1 MRPAWSWRPEP
12 AGLRAVYG
20 FARNGTLMDSSS
32 TVGGFVTTTIVAGLL
47 GGAAMEGMIGLF
59 SRSSWGKGSMIVA
72 LGSLVTK
79 TRENAWLVGAALHAI
94 FAIAFAA
101 IYLQAMMRLGFT
113 HLPTSLMFGL
123 GAGFFQGLVVS
134 LALVWIVSEHHPLE
148 EFREADLA
156 IGLSHLLGHVVYGGV
171 IGLVFGLASGSA

>member
-1 MRPAWSWRPEP
+1 
-12 AGLRAVYG
+12 
-20 FARNGTLMDSSS
+20 MDSSI
-32 TVGGFVTTTIVAGLL
+32 TTFGFWATSIVAGLL
-47 GGAAMEGMIGLF
+47 GGAAMEGVIGLF
-59 SRSSWGKGSMIVA
+59 SRSDWGKGSMIVA

-79 TRENAWLVGAALHAI
+79 RRENAWRVGATLHAVS
-94 FAIAFAA
+94 AIGFAA
-101 IYLQAMMRLGFT
+101 LYAFGMVKLGFT

-156 IGLSHLLGHVVYGGV
+156 IGLSHLLGHVAYGGV
-171 IGLVFGLASGSA
+171 IGIVIGLVSGAK